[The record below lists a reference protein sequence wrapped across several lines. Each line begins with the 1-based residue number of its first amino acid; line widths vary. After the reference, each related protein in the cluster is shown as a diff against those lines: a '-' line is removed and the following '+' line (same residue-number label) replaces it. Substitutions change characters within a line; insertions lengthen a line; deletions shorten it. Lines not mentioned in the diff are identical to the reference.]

1 MKRLQLQLAVLLFLP
16 LLLGCGQDRREE
28 VAERYSTGQKKE
40 VRVYE
45 GEGTEEELIKRQ
57 IYTREGE
64 LIRVEN
70 AAEEDTLYYSDLNPE
85 LLEPEGQKK
94 FLGGKAW
101 LVDKIGS
108 VSAVQFTADSMYA
121 VDMERGGNV
130 EEAWIREVGY
140 SIGEEREDPGGRVLL
155 HGNAKTDT
163 LVLDPMGPDSLLWVG
178 AERLPFGL
186 VSYLERVSRD
196 VQKAAR
202 TYRKERRKEL
212 RQRRAAVSRKITL
225 RPQGNQM
232 EFEQDEFSV
241 FAGKSVE
248 LIFENTA
255 TSISM
260 QHNVLVLDAPPEQD
274 IFMEV
279 GQAAVEAG
287 AYENYV
293 PDHEAVVAATPIA
306 KPGERVSVT
315 FNAPEEPGTY
325 GFVCTFPG
333 HWATGQGTMQVVPE

>member
-1 MKRLQLQLAVLLFLP
+1 
-16 LLLGCGQDRREE
+16 
-28 VAERYSTGQKKE
+28 
-40 VRVYE
+40 
-45 GEGTEEELIKRQ
+45 
-57 IYTREGE
+57 
-64 LIRVEN
+64 
-70 AAEEDTLYYSDLNPE
+70 LYYSDLNPE

-108 VSAVQFTADSMYA
+108 VPAVQFTADSMYA

-163 LVLDPMGPDSLLWVG
+163 LVLDPMDPDSLLWVG

-212 RQRRAAVSRKITL
+212 RQRRAAASRKITL

-260 QHNVLVLDAPPEQD
+260 QHNVLVLDTPPEQD